1 MRGVSRLLKAVR
13 KIYGEEFGI
22 GTATMSSFGG
32 MNLTDLPG
40 VDSSGTGTKGREEK
54 EKVEEPPILKY
65 IKNKVQG
72 GFHSMFSLLIKSASV
87 LTEDQFV
94 ALIPST
100 WELLLEPDIQVRLQA
115 YKIILSQK

>member
-22 GTATMSSFGG
+22 TSATISSFGG

-40 VDSSGTGTKGREEK
+40 VESSGKGKDEK
-54 EKVEEPPILKY
+54 EKPEEPAILKY

-72 GFHSMFSLLIKSASV
+72 GFHSIFSLLIKSASV
-87 LTEDQFV
+87 LTEEQFV
-94 ALIPST
+94 ALIRPT
-100 WELLLEPDIQVRLQA
+100 WDLLLEPDIQVRKYL
-115 YKIILSQK
+115 